1 MSGRKSSEVS
11 SLLSLGKKSKD
22 EINRNLNNTF
32 DQNIK
37 KNGDLFSSLEDIERE
52 INTNRCDYPLR

>member
-22 EINRNLNNTF
+22 EININLNNTF
-32 DQNIK
+32 YNNIE
-37 KNGDLFSSLEDIERE
+37 KNKYLFSSL
-52 INTNRCDYPLR
+52 